1 MDIQLETKTVLQLQ
15 EIAKEQDREIS
26 VILKEAIEFYVEEYT
41 NETVFRETVRNIM
54 ETHQWLLHEL
64 EKQ

>member
-15 EIAKEQDREIS
+15 EMSKEQDREIS
-26 VILKEAIEFYVEEYT
+26 VILKEAIEYYVEQHT
-41 NETVFRETVRNIM
+41 NETVFRETVRHIM
-54 ETHQWLLHEL
+54 EIHQWLLHEL